1 MLEHLFPF
9 SYVALLVGLIIGVGI
24 TVVCASVFSAVIVLS
39 CILIGMIKI
48 TPLLDLS
55 RKILEFFFPS
65 LFENIEGNLR
75 KSYRV
80 SGNTKLEKGK
90 YIFMWYPHGAFSSS
104 MFFHTATEFTEWPLQ
119 LKDIRCVALNIVHGF
134 PFMSEIFE
142 KLHIIP
148 SNYHT
153 MKSALQH
160 NSISVSAGGMREM
173 LYEDTALLA
182 RRRGIFKMALETGT
196 PLVPVISVGD
206 TKLWEIVKIPDCI
219 QDILEPYDICV
230 PIPTLKSLWKS
241 IGLLQNPL
249 KDPILTVIG
258 EPIAVQQVEIPT
270 DAQIAELRSKYIG
283 SLKQMYKKETGR
295 DLTIA

>member
-9 SYVALLVGLIIGVGI
+9 SYVALLIGLIIGAGI
-24 TVVCASVFSAVIVLS
+24 TVVCASVFSTVVVLS

-48 TPLLDLS
+48 TPLLDFF
-55 RKILEFFFPS
+55 RKLIEFVFPMA
-65 LFENIEGNLR
+65 FDNIEGNIR
-75 KSYRV
+75 KSYKV
-80 SGNTKLEKGK
+80 SGNVTLQKGK
-90 YIFMWYPHGAFSSS
+90 YIYMWHPHGAFSSS
-104 MFFHTATEFTEWPLQ
+104 MFFHTATDFTEWPAE
-119 LKDIRCVALNIVHGF
+119 LKDIRCVALNFTYTF
-134 PFMSEIFE
+134 PFMAEIFE

-153 MKSALQH
+153 MKSALQN

-206 TKLWEIVKIPDCI
+206 TKLWEIVDIPNWI
-219 QDILEPYDICV
+219 QDVLEPYDMCV

-249 KDPILTVIG
+249 KDPIITVIG
-258 EPIAVQQVEIPT
+258 EPIHVEQVEIPT
-270 DAQIAELRSKYIG
+270 DAQITELRSKYTDT
-283 SLKQMYKKETGR
+283 LKQMYKKETGK
-295 DLTIA
+295 DLIIA

>member
-1 MLEHLFPF
+1 
-9 SYVALLVGLIIGVGI
+9 
-24 TVVCASVFSAVIVLS
+24 
-39 CILIGMIKI
+39 
-48 TPLLDLS
+48 
-55 RKILEFFFPS
+55 
-65 LFENIEGNLR
+65 
-75 KSYRV
+75 
-80 SGNTKLEKGK
+80 
-90 YIFMWYPHGAFSSS
+90 

-153 MKSALQH
+153 MKNALQD

>member
-9 SYVALLVGLIIGVGI
+9 SYVALLVGLIIGIGI
-24 TVVCASVFSAVIVLS
+24 TVVCASVFSAVVVLS

-48 TPLLDLS
+48 TPFLNFS
-55 RKILEFFFPS
+55 RKLLEFFFPK
-65 LFENIEGNLR
+65 LFDNIEGNIR
-75 KSYRV
+75 KSYTV
-80 SGNTKLEKGK
+80 SGNTNLEKGK
-90 YIFMWYPHGAFSSS
+90 YIYMWHPHGAFSSS
-104 MFFHTATEFTEWPLQ
+104 MFFHSTTEFTEWPIQ
-119 LKDIRCVALNIVHGF
+119 LKDIRCVALNIVHCF

-153 MKSALQH
+153 MKNALQD

-196 PLVPVISVGD
+196 PLVPVISLGD

-219 QDILEPYDICV
+219 QDVLEPYDICL

-241 IGLLQNPL
+241 ISLLQNPL
-249 KDPILTVIG
+249 KDPIITIIG
-258 EPIAVQQVEIPT
+258 EPIEVKQAIEPNES
-270 DAQIAELRSKYIG
+270 QIAELRSKYIG
-283 SLKQMYKKETGR
+283 SLKQMYKKETGK

>member
-119 LKDIRCVALNIVHGF
+119 LKDIRCVALNMVHGF

-153 MKSALQH
+153 MKNALQH

-196 PLVPVISVGD
+196 PLVPVISLGD
-206 TKLWEIVKIPDCI
+206 TKLWEIVKIPHCI

-230 PIPTLKSLWKS
+230 PIPTFKSLWKS

-258 EPIAVQQVEIPT
+258 EPIAVQQVELPT

>member
-9 SYVALLVGLIIGVGI
+9 SYVALLVGLIIGIGI
-24 TVVCASVFSAVIVLS
+24 TVVCASVFSAVVVIS

-55 RKILEFFFPS
+55 RKLLEFFFPR
-65 LFENIEGNLR
+65 LFNTIEDNIR

-90 YIFMWYPHGAFSSS
+90 YIYMWYPHGAFSSS
-104 MFFHTATEFTEWPLQ
+104 MFFHTATEFTEWPGQ
-119 LKDIRCVALNIVHGF
+119 LKDIRCVALNIVHTF
-134 PFMSEIFE
+134 PFMAEIFE

-153 MKSALQH
+153 MKTALQD

-219 QDILEPYDICV
+219 QDILEPYDICL

-241 IGLLQNPL
+241 IGLLQSPL

-258 EPIAVQQVEIPT
+258 EPIPVEQVIEPSET
-270 DAQIAELRSKYIG
+270 QIAELRSKYIG
-283 SLKQMYKKETGR
+283 SLKQLYKKETGK

>member
-48 TPLLDLS
+48 TPLLNLS
-55 RKILEFFFPS
+55 RKLLEFFFPK
-65 LFENIEGNLR
+65 LFDNIEHNIR
-75 KSYRV
+75 KSYSI
-80 SGNTKLEKGK
+80 SGNITLEKGK
-90 YIFMWYPHGAFSSS
+90 YIYMWHPHGAFSSS
-104 MFFHTATEFTEWPLQ
+104 MFFHTATEFTEWPSQ

-134 PFMSEIFE
+134 PFMAEIFE
-142 KLHIIP
+142 RLHIIP

-153 MKSALQH
+153 MKTALQD

-173 LYEDTALLA
+173 LYKDTALLA

-196 PLVPVISVGD
+196 PLVPVISLGD
-206 TKLWEIVKIPDCI
+206 TKLWEIVHIPDFI
-219 QDILEPYDICV
+219 QDMLEPYDMCI

-258 EPIAVQQVEIPT
+258 EPIEVKQVIEPNEP
-270 DAQIAELRSKYIG
+270 QIAELRSKYIA